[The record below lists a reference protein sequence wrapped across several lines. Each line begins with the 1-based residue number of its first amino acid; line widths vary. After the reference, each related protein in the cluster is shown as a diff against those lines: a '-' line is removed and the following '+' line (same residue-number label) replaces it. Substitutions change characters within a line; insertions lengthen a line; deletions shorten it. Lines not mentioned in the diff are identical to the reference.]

1 MFPVEAFAT
10 GIKWNQVSNSPF
22 RNSEQLIPTNQHIL
36 SDTKEAW
43 QRICPLN
50 PCNIKQPR
58 ASEGR
63 DQAIRDNF
71 H

>member
-36 SDTKEAW
+36 SDTKEGW
-43 QRICPLN
+43 QHFCPLN
-50 PCNIKQPR
+50 PIK
-58 ASEGR
+58 SNGHELWKGM
-63 DQAIRDNF
+63 IK
-71 H
+71 